1 VIQSTDYSNT
11 IRLNTSVLNP
21 FKLRV
26 ILILAHGFL
35 FLAVCSLLLLP
46 GKPQVLTPKRIVL
59 HLKDVFLKYDAE
71 GIMCTVYAYGDVISQ
86 GSDWDIVKAKA
97 ANHVYHLRHKK
108 WGRIFW
114 LIDLQEHKVYQIS
127 SGHFQLYNESEREEA
142 TPLSIKVDSEGN
154 SENPAGFTVFFLDT
168 RLLYEPKRKM
178 LTIES
183 QHNVISTGKSWKIKA
198 LKRVSPIST
207 IKREVII
214 GYHLRR
220 NFWRRVY
227 WEVNIVQKKVYR
239 VEGGSFGKGG
249 GSFALMDISVDIEE

>member
-1 VIQSTDYSNT
+1 VIQSTDYNNT
-11 IRLNTSVLNP
+11 IRLNTSALNP
-21 FKLRV
+21 FKLRI

-35 FLAVCSLLLLP
+35 FLAICSLLLLP
-46 GKPQVLTPKRIVL
+46 GKPQVLTAQRIVL
-59 HLKDVFLKYDAE
+59 HLKDVFLKYDAAAVT
-71 GIMCTVYAYGDVISQ
+71 CTVYAYGDVISQ
-86 GSDWDIVKAKA
+86 GSDWDIVRPRA

-114 LIDLQEHKVYQIS
+114 LIDLQEHKVYQIR
-127 SGHFQLYNESEREEA
+127 SGHFQSYNESEREEA
-142 TPLSIKVDSEGN
+142 KPLSIKVDSEGN
-154 SENPAGFTVFFLDT
+154 LENPTGFTLFFPDT

-183 QHNVISTGKSWKIKA
+183 QQNVISAGQYWKIKA
-198 LKRVSPIST
+198 LKRASPIST
-207 IKREVII
+207 IKRETII

-220 NFWRRVY
+220 DFWRRVY
-227 WEVNIVQKKVYR
+227 WEVNIGQKKVYR